1 MKKWLKKSVV
11 IVMVLLLTMG
21 VFSMAGCE
29 NNDQPTENNDTVV
42 SGSVFEEMDTQGA
55 DDTSIGDDTQNIAG
69 EITADETK
77 EDTEEK
83 EAFVMP
89 SFDDASATSMWTT
102 VDVKFRTEPNTE
114 CEVIKVLSAG
124 TEVMTC
130 EVKASMT
137 GTDENGEATASKLP
151 DGWAF
156 VKVDDK
162 LGFVSEKYLTDQKPE
177 IPSAGTAGTKIEAIP
192 GQHRD
197 PNNIVVCI
205 DPGHQGKGDS
215 TKEPN
220 GPGSSTMKARVTSG
234 TQGEA
239 TGVAEYVMNLEISL
253 MLREELQNRGYT
265 VYMTRT
271 THDVNISNMERAQ
284 YSTQVGADIAIRV
297 HCNSVDNS
305 SVRGAETMAPS
316 TSNPYVAHLANA
328 SQSLSRHVIDQYCA
342 ATGFK
347 NRGVQIVDNMTG
359 INWSEIPVTII
370 ELGFMSNPEEDVLM
384 QDSTV
389 KNNMVQGMA
398 NGIDA
403 YFGLR

>member
-1 MKKWLKKSVV
+1 MKKMTRTMKKSF
-11 IVMVLLLTMG
+11 VLLLAVLLAAG
-21 VFSMAGCE
+21 LFSMAGCGK
-29 NNDQPTENNDTVV
+29 DDPTGGVN
-42 SGSVFEEMDTQGA
+42 GSVISESSAMEEGDSQGNTA
-55 DDTSIGDDTQNIAG
+55 NEDAGQDGDALQIDG
-69 EITADETK
+69 ELDET
-77 EDTEEK
+77 EK
-83 EAFVMP
+83 DAFVMP
-89 SFDDASATSMWTT
+89 AFDDATAKSVWTT
-102 VDVKFRTEPNTE
+102 ADVKFRSEPNTD
-114 CEVIKVLSAG
+114 CDVIKVLKSG
-124 TEVMTC
+124 TELQAG
-130 EVKASMT
+130 EPKS
-137 GTDENGEATASKLP
+137 GT
-151 DGWAF
+151 
-156 VKVDDK
+156 VKVENEEKTPSEIPEGWLFIKYEDT
-162 LGFVSEKYLTDQKPE
+162 LGFVSADYVTEKKPAE
-177 IPSAGTAGTKIEAIP
+177 PSATSKVEAIP

-234 TQGEA
+234 TSGVA
-239 TGVAEYVMNLEISL
+239 TGVDEYVMNLEISL
-253 MLREELQNRGYT
+253 MLRDELENRGYT

-271 THDVNISNMERAQ
+271 THDINISNMERAQ

-316 TSNPYVAHLANA
+316 SSNPYVSHLANA

-359 INWSEIPVTII
+359 INWSEIPVTSI
-370 ELGFMSNPEEDVLM
+370 ELGFMSNPEEDVRM
-384 QDSTV
+384 QDPTV

-403 YFGLR
+403 YFGLN

>member
-1 MKKWLKKSVV
+1 MLRRIKKSFV
-11 IVMVLLLTMG
+11 IVIALLLVLG
-21 VFSMAGCE
+21 LFSLTGCGKDDQSTGG
-29 NNDQPTENNDTVV
+29 NNTVV
-42 SGSVFEEMDTQGA
+42 SDSSSTEEGNN
-55 DDTSIGDDTQNIAG
+55 QNNGVNI
-69 EITADETK
+69 
-77 EDTEEK
+77 DTEQNDDNLQIDGTVDEPEK
-83 EAFVMP
+83 VVFVMP
-89 SFDDASATSMWTT
+89 SFDDASATSAWTT
-102 VDVKFRTEPNTE
+102 SDVKFRTEPNTD
-114 CEVIKVLSAG
+114 CEVIKVLTAG
-124 TEVMTC
+124 TEVKTC
-130 EVKASMT
+130 EVKIST
-137 GTDENGEATASKLP
+137 EGTSADGTATASTIP
-151 DGWAF
+151 EGWAF
-156 VKVDDK
+156 VKLDDT
-162 LGFVSEKYLTDQKPE
+162 LGFISTKYLSNEKPVVPE
-177 IPSAGTAGTKIEAIP
+177 PSNKVEAIP

-234 TQGEA
+234 TSGVA
-239 TGVAEYVMNLEISL
+239 TGVDEYIMNLEISL
-253 MLREELQNRGYT
+253 MLREELENRGYT

-271 THDVNISNMERAQ
+271 THDVNISNMERAL
-284 YSTQVGADIAIRV
+284 YSSQVGADIAIRV

-305 SVRGAETMAPS
+305 SVKGAETMAPS

-328 SQSLSRHVIDQYCA
+328 SQSLSRHVIDEYCA

-370 ELGFMSNPEEDVLM
+370 ELGFMSNPEEDTMM
-384 QDSTV
+384 QDPTV

>member
-1 MKKWLKKSVV
+1 MKKIMILFLAALLITGLFSV
-11 IVMVLLLTMG
+11 T
-21 VFSMAGCE
+21 GCG
-29 NNDQPTENNDTVV
+29 NNDQPTGNNDTMV
-42 SGSVFEEMDTQGA
+42 SGSVLDETDIQGT
-55 DDTSIGDDTQNIAG
+55 DDTNSGDDTQNIAG
-69 EITADETK
+69 EITTDETK

-102 VDVKFRTEPNTE
+102 ADVKFRTEPNTE
-114 CEVIKVLSAG
+114 CEVIKVLFAG
-124 TEVMTC
+124 TEVKTC

-151 DGWAF
+151 EGWAF
-156 VKVDDK
+156 VKLDDT
-162 LGFVSEKYLTDQKPE
+162 LGFVSTKYLSAEKPV
-177 IPSAGTAGTKIEAIP
+177 IPEPVNKAEAIP

-253 MLREELQNRGYT
+253 MLREELENRGYT

-384 QDSTV
+384 QDATV

>member
-1 MKKWLKKSVV
+1 MKCNYKKIVAFGLSMLLILGMLAAVGCGNENDTSTVPGSV
-11 IVMVLLLTMG
+11 IEE
-21 VFSMAGCE
+21 SA
-29 NNDQPTENNDTVV
+29 DTENQDIQ
-42 SGSVFEEMDTQGA
+42 GEILPEDTQQSEEELPEEEA
-55 DDTSIGDDTQNIAG
+55 VFVLPAF
-69 EITADETK
+69 DE
-77 EDTEEK
+77 
-83 EAFVMP
+83 
-89 SFDDASATSMWTT
+89 ASAKSAWTT
-102 VDVKFRTEPNTE
+102 SDVKFRTEPNTE
-114 CEVIKVLSAG
+114 CDVIKVLKKG
-124 TEVMTC
+124 TEVKIGSIDAANN
-130 EVKASMT
+130 EEGALS
-137 GTDENGEATASKLP
+137 EIPA
-151 DGWAF
+151 GWAF
-156 VKVDDK
+156 VHDENQ
-162 LGFVSEKYLTDQKPE
+162 LGFVSAEYLTDEEPKEPE
-177 IPSAGTAGTKIEAIP
+177 ASAKVEAIP

-197 PNNIVVCI
+197 PNNIVICI

-220 GPGSSTMKARVTSG
+220 GPGSSDMKARVTSG
-234 TQGEA
+234 TEGVA
-239 TGVAEYVMNLEISL
+239 TGVDEYVMNLEVSL
-253 MLREELQNRGYT
+253 MLREELENRGYT

-316 TSNPYVAHLANA
+316 KDNQYVSHLANA
-328 SQSLSRHVIDQYCA
+328 SQSLSRYVIDAYCN

-384 QDSTV
+384 QDANM

-398 NGIDA
+398 DGIDD
-403 YFGLR
+403 YFGLN